1 MQRFEEMGITVD
13 LNINLY
19 ELDVESGSKYLNRI
33 GKYPTITFAQR
44 EIPLHMIVLK
54 RLMDILG
61 GIVGLL
67 ITAVVTIVLG
77 PMIKLES
84 PGPLFFFTEESWA
97 KWTYF

>member
-1 MQRFEEMGITVD
+1 
-13 LNINLY
+13 
-19 ELDVESGSKYLNRI
+19 
-33 GKYPTITFAQR
+33 
-44 EIPLHMIVLK
+44 MIVLK

-84 PGPLFFFTEESWA
+84 PGPLFFSQKRVGRNGRILKFINFGLCNADAEER
-97 KWTYF
+97 KKELMEQNEMDGLMFKNDR